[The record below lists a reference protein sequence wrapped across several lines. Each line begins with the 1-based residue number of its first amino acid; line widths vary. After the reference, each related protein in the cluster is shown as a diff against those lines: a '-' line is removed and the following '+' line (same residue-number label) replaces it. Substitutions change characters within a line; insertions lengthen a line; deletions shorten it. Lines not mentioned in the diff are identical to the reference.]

1 MDGRNEGLRPV
12 TVVTVREAL
21 SGEGHEALWAGLARE
36 IKSGLVILDGSR
48 MEMRVQ
54 YLPWPDPEHL
64 VVETRPEPDT
74 EPDTEPPQPAG
85 RCAEEKREIL
95 ERLRRYRRE
104 HGLGCFAALAEASG
118 GELTEQVIRNLYHGD
133 EAFPIL
139 VWRQV
144 GAGLEKLGVSKL
156 DTKEA
161 PADGE

>member
-1 MDGRNEGLRPV
+1 MDGRHEGFRPV
-12 TVVTVREAL
+12 AVVTVREAL
-21 SGEGHEALWAGLARE
+21 SAESHSAIWAGLARE

-48 MEMRVQ
+48 MEMHVQ

-64 VVETRPEPDT
+64 VVEARPEPD
-74 EPDTEPPQPAG
+74 PEPPQPAG

-95 ERLRRYRRE
+95 ARLRWYRRE

-118 GELTEQVIRNLYHGD
+118 GALTEQVIRNLYSGD
-133 EAFPIL
+133 AALPIQ